1 MTSAKLSRGLPSFIH
16 WKIHCSKRIQKTTLI
31 VSLVSVTAG
40 QVRNSSP
47 EHVPASKVDGNQEK
61 IPVPVKENT

>member
-1 MTSAKLSRGLPSFIH
+1 MTSAKLSRGLSSFIH
-16 WKIHCSKRIQKTTLI
+16 GKIHCSKRTQKTALI
-31 VSLVSVTAG
+31 VSFVSVTAG

-47 EHVPASKVDGNQEK
+47 EHTPTSKVDGNQER